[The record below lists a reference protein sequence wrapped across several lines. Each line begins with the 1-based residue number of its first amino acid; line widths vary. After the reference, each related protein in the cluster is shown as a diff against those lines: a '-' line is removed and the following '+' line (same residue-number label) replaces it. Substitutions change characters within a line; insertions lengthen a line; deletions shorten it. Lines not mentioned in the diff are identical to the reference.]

1 MFANKLFP
9 ELKQT
14 LPSPSLFKRGELKK
28 SEYVEKGKD
37 KPMKSEINKTAKKA
51 NETLHLPPPHPS
63 LPKRGE
69 GVSLLKT
76 GVSWLKAGL
85 TSLKQTLPTSLEKG
99 GASRN
104 QGKSKIEKQNKMKSK
119 IKKHITLSSTTSP
132 LSSQERGWGEFA

>member
-1 MFANKLFP
+1 
-9 ELKQT
+9 
-14 LPSPSLFKRGELKK
+14 
-28 SEYVEKGKD
+28 
-37 KPMKSEINKTAKKA
+37 MKSEINKTAKKA

-119 IKKHITLSSTTSP
+119 INELNSPSFTVLP
-132 LSSQERGWGEFA
+132 LSSQERGGGEFVKSRDVFAKNRSVFIEKRTTDRVVGSNSEFVRNQ